1 MNLKAIR
8 TLAYK
13 AFKNSGGLKTQASGM
28 TFAIMLFLSVAF
40 IFVIGSYVF
49 PFRLY
54 TDPAEDNGSILIV
67 NQPDSFN
74 SFLDYNGTPHTND
87 LKLRYDAYYDYAHF
101 ADLMKE
107 QGSFMVIVFP
117 EDFDQRV
124 FEDTSGETPE
134 ILTYYRSNCLNY
146 SNKKDY
152 VIDTILTPYQSYLK
166 DQAGKTVPLHEPVGI
181 VLQGVPTVP
190 EVDAATGI
198 FRFAATSLVP
208 LILFIAAL
216 YASMNSGTNIIAGE
230 KERGTFAAILLSPV
244 SRVEIILGDL
254 IGVSLA
260 AFLPTLVM
268 LIFIMLIPQYSGI
281 PGLMAAIP
289 LLLSLALL
297 IAALTI
303 LISVI
308 SDSVVSAQ
316 TAFLPLFFIMVTICV
331 TCIQNA
337 DQAPD
342 IYRLFPVYGHFYN
355 LGSIIYDCRPEYV
368 LYGLICM
375 IFTLLIVA
383 GCVFAS
389 VKLLSTERFT
399 LNNTTD
405 EGVKKSAGDRRRKE
419 KTLPGF
425 IIDQAVYP
433 LVVLSIFQTLA
444 MVPVLLKYTSTT
456 AFGDIILSM
465 RDVNTFSDI
474 FDFSFELLG
483 LFLSDP
489 LFIISM
495 SIGYVAIML
504 CYLIKVML
512 KERVPSGKG
521 KIKRYIASL
530 GLELNRKTP
539 VKYGLGILLG
549 VALISCVYLILLVTG
564 QVTFK
569 GFSLTE
575 SVINTVLISVLMW
588 IPQGACEELMFR
600 GYMLP
605 RITSRTNKIFAF
617 ILSSFLFSALH
628 SMNMGYTPLASVNLF
643 LIALLFALISYRS
656 GSIWITSGAHTAWNF
671 CQGNLYGLQ
680 VSGNEL
686 SSTLMKTAY
695 TKEHLDIITG
705 GAFGP
710 EGGLAVTAVTLPLV
724 ILLIVLIRK
733 DSKKTSRLW

>member
-1 MNLKAIR
+1 MKAVE
-8 TLAYK
+8 T
-13 AFKNSGGLKTQASGM
+13 
-28 TFAIMLFLSVAF
+28 
-40 IFVIGSYVF
+40 
-49 PFRLY
+49 
-54 TDPAEDNGSILIV
+54 
-67 NQPDSFN
+67 
-74 SFLDYNGTPHTND
+74 
-87 LKLRYDAYYDYAHF
+87 
-101 ADLMKE
+101 
-107 QGSFMVIVFP
+107 
-117 EDFDQRV
+117 
-124 FEDTSGETPE
+124 FED
-134 ILTYYRSNCLNY
+134 
-146 SNKKDY
+146 
-152 VIDTILTPYQSYLK
+152 
-166 DQAGKTVPLHEPVGI
+166 
-181 VLQGVPTVP
+181 
-190 EVDAATGI
+190 I
-198 FRFAATSLVP
+198 F
-208 LILFIAAL
+208 
-216 YASMNSGTNIIAGE
+216 
-230 KERGTFAAILLSPV
+230 K
-244 SRVEIILGDL
+244 
-254 IGVSLA
+254 
-260 AFLPTLVM
+260 
-268 LIFIMLIPQYSGI
+268 
-281 PGLMAAIP
+281 
-289 LLLSLALL
+289 
-297 IAALTI
+297 
-303 LISVI
+303 
-308 SDSVVSAQ
+308 
-316 TAFLPLFFIMVTICV
+316 
-331 TCIQNA
+331 
-337 DQAPD
+337 
-342 IYRLFPVYGHFYN
+342 
-355 LGSIIYDCRPEYV
+355 
-368 LYGLICM
+368 
-375 IFTLLIVA
+375 
-383 GCVFAS
+383 
-389 VKLLSTERFT
+389 
-399 LNNTTD
+399 
-405 EGVKKSAGDRRRKE
+405 
-419 KTLPGF
+419 
-425 IIDQAVYP
+425 
-433 LVVLSIFQTLA
+433 
-444 MVPVLLKYTSTT
+444 
-456 AFGDIILSM
+456 
-465 RDVNTFSDI
+465 
-474 FDFSFELLG
+474 FSFELLG

-521 KIKRYIASL
+521 KVKRYIASL

-605 RITSRTNKIFAF
+605 RITSRTNKVFAF